1 MRILSGIFAAIL
13 ILFAVV
19 QYNDPDALYW
29 GAIYGI
35 AAVLSGYA
43 AVKPAQFA
51 TPALRAVLT
60 LGLVLSVAGVVW
72 YWPKTADWWRVD
84 VWWNTE
90 TAREGMGMM
99 IVAAALLIAW
109 WTVRLGNRAR

>member
-1 MRILSGIFAAIL
+1 MRILSGVFAVIL

-29 GAIYGI
+29 GAIYGVAGI
-35 AAVLSGYA
+35 LCGYA
-43 AVKPAQFA
+43 ALRPAQLA
-51 TPALRAVLT
+51 TPTLRAVLT
-60 LGLVLSVAGVVW
+60 IALILSVAGVAW
-72 YWPKTADWWRVD
+72 YWPKTSQWWRVD

-99 IVAAALLIAW
+99 MVALALLFAW
-109 WTVRLGNRAR
+109 WAVRLNRRAP